1 MADEHT
7 YYLRQRPLPV
17 SVSDQSLSTVDTP
30 ISSVAVS
37 TSSTRLDPIPTMADP
52 ARSYVCSG
60 YKQIPTIQQKD
71 NLCMKF
77 SALGQNVYF
86 SCFDFGPGS

>member
-37 TSSTRLDPIPTMADP
+37 TGSTRLNPIPTLERIRGRP
-52 ARSYVCSG
+52 
-60 YKQIPTIQQKD
+60 
-71 NLCMKF
+71 
-77 SALGQNVYF
+77 LGPYTRKE
-86 SCFDFGPGS
+86 DL

>member
-17 SVSDQSLSTVDTP
+17 SVSDQSLYTVDTP

-37 TSSTRLDPIPTMADP
+37 TSSNRLDLIPTYKSRQA
-52 ARSYVCSG
+52 YVMHIIIDDDLTDT
-60 YKQIPTIQQKD
+60 YKKLLATFIMLLIQK
-71 NLCMKF
+71 L
-77 SALGQNVYF
+77 Y
-86 SCFDFGPGS
+86 